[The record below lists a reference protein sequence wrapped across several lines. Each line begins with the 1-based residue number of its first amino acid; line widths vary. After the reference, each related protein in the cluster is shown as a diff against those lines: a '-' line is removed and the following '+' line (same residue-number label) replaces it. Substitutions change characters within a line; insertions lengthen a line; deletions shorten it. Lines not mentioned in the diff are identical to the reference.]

1 MRKIKASLLAFM
13 LFSPIFA
20 FAQTGTEADAGTIFN
35 KIASIVQALIPFLIT
50 IAIIYFIWGV
60 ISFVIAKDDGTKE
73 KARNVMIS
81 GVIGLFVIL
90 AVFGLVRVISNTF
103 DIDGGGT
110 LTEEDLP
117 GVEIPVL

>member
-1 MRKIKASLLAFM
+1 MRKIKAGLLSTM
-13 LFSPIFA
+13 LMSPLFA

-35 KIASIVQALIPFLIT
+35 KIASIVQALVPFLIT

-60 ISFVIAKDDGTKE
+60 IEYVISKDDGIKD
-73 KARNVMIS
+73 KGRNRMIS
-81 GVIGLFVIL
+81 GIVGLFVIL